1 MKKLL
6 FIISIMLLSFTLF
19 SCTESANYS
28 IDRVLDRVD
37 VIYAEGDSVFSVTQ
51 HVTLPSQTDLNKSAT
66 LTWTSDTPSILD
78 EFGTVNRPN
87 ETTEVVLTLTVTL
100 NGETREKNIY
110 IMVIGRYQFYDVLFE
125 VDGASYGS
133 IKVKEG
139 DLVEPINDPVLEG
152 YSFKGWFTLE
162 DNETPFNFSTPIT
175 DNIKLIAK
183 LDVLVLADYSIEYY
197 YQNIVDDAYTL
208 TTTEELNGEVGSQV
222 NATKDVLGFSIDS
235 EQSILA
241 GTILADDSLVLKV
254 YLERNTYS
262 ITFISEGVEL
272 SSNQYKYGF
281 TLNENTEPQK
291 DGHVLVGW
299 ATTPSGTTPYIFP
312 YIVSNDLTFYAIWR
326 LDDGYT
332 YEGYYDGAD
341 GLSGVDLR
349 TFLRMRV
356 NNGKTL
362 VDYGT
367 ARYVLDDTDRDP
379 NNANN
384 LILVYLGTSVSGVW
398 DGGAT
403 WNREHVWPQSLL
415 GVAAVNNVANAASD
429 LQNLKPANPAEN
441 SSRSNKYFDNVT
453 NAHTYNPR
461 DAVKGDIARILM
473 YMDLAYSNLNLV
485 NTYPATYQMG
495 KLDVLLQ
502 WHLQDPVDDFERNR
516 NEIIFG
522 YQNNRNP
529 FIDHP
534 EFVEKIWGPITLTA
548 SNNETFTIELDFPS
562 MFETIEIIS
571 YDILYIDFKKESK
584 YLV

>member
-1 MKKLL
+1 
-6 FIISIMLLSFTLF
+6 MLLSFTLF

-37 VIYAEGDSVFSVTQ
+37 VIYAEGDNVFSVTQ
-51 HVTLPSQTDLNKSAT
+51 HVILPSKTDLNKSAV
-66 LTWTSDTPSILD
+66 LSWSSDQPYILD
-78 EFGTVNRPN
+78 EFGTVNRPDEN
-87 ETTEVVLTLTVTL
+87 AEVVLTVKVML
-100 NGETREKNIY
+100 NNEVREKKFY
-110 IMVIGRYQFYDVLFE
+110 IIIIGKYQFFDVIFE
-125 VDGASYGS
+125 VDGVNYGTF
-133 IKVKEG
+133 KVKDG
-139 DLVEPINDPVLEG
+139 DLVEPIDDPIINGFSFEG
-152 YSFKGWFTLE
+152 WYTADDE
-162 DNETPFNFSTPIT
+162 VNEFDFNTPIT
-175 DNIKLIAK
+175 DNIKLVAK
-183 LDVLVLADYSIEYY
+183 LDVLVLADYTIEYY
-197 YQNIVDDAYTL
+197 NQNILDDAYTL
-208 TTTEELNGEVGSQV
+208 VSTEVLEGRVGFMAS
-222 NATKDVLGFSIDS
+222 ATIDVYGFQIDF

-241 GTILADDSLVLKV
+241 GVIKADDSLVLKV

-272 SSNQYKYGF
+272 SANQYKYGF

-341 GLSGVDLR
+341 GLSGIDLR

-398 DGGAT
+398 DGGST

-415 GVAAVNNVANAASD
+415 GVSAVNNVANAASD

>member
-37 VIYAEGDSVFSVTQ
+37 VIYAEGDNVFSVTQ
-51 HVTLPSQTDLNKSAT
+51 HVILPSKTDLNKSAV
-66 LTWTSDTPSILD
+66 LSWSSDQPYILD
-78 EFGTVNRPN
+78 EFGTVNRPDEN
-87 ETTEVVLTLTVTL
+87 AEVVLTVKVML
-100 NGETREKNIY
+100 NNEVREKKFY
-110 IMVIGRYQFYDVLFE
+110 IIIIGKYQFFDVIFE
-125 VDGASYGS
+125 VDGVNYGTF
-133 IKVKEG
+133 KVKDG
-139 DLVEPINDPVLEG
+139 DLVEPIDDPIINGFSFEG
-152 YSFKGWFTLE
+152 WYTADDE
-162 DNETPFNFSTPIT
+162 VNEFDFNTPIT
-175 DNIKLIAK
+175 DNIKLVAK
-183 LDVLVLADYSIEYY
+183 LDVLVLADYTIEYY
-197 YQNIVDDAYTL
+197 NQNILDDAYTL
-208 TTTEELNGEVGSQV
+208 VSTEVLEGRVGFMAS
-222 NATKDVLGFSIDS
+222 ATIDVYGFQIDF

-241 GTILADDSLVLKV
+241 GVIKADDSLVLKV

-272 SSNQYKYGF
+272 SANQYKYGF

-341 GLSGVDLR
+341 GLSGIDLR

-398 DGGAT
+398 DGGST

-415 GVAAVNNVANAASD
+415 GVSAVNNVANAASD